1 MNLNGFVSSFVKKF
15 LIAATFVPGTATSL
29 VIVAGAAILTS
40 ACSKAPTKAPTSR
53 PDLVSQI
60 TSEVRRDDRPETRA
74 AQTAHARIASLK
86 SRYLARPKSDGSTK
100 SHLTLHPA
108 FQSAKSPIVSSTVS
122 FSRAAILDRVFLYGT
137 DLQYSS
143 VGEDGGMLL
152 QSMAVGH
159 ATVRFQILGDKLQLL
174 AEEKY
179 RYQSDI
185 NIPLRLIHEWP
196 LVATSP
202 DTLTVK
208 IETASPVLG
217 GLFGSE
223 NPSRTSWVRSV
234 EYIADGD
241 YLLIESSVELADG
254 KVAEFMESVFP
265 RETLVKNAPAPL
277 FDDASLEPL
286 ASRYGFL
293 SDSVWL
299 TVPGRG
305 RVKTAVANRFPAP
318 PEGKT
323 IDWYV
328 TPNVPAEFLPAIRDG
343 VEGWN
348 RYSQKMW
355 GRDFL
360 RFKGVLPK
368 GIKIGDPR
376 FNVINWDSV
385 IDASSAYESQAAD
398 PETGLQSH
406 SLIYLPYAWIKIGEE
421 FWNSSQL
428 TQDKSDVL
436 KAALERVHF
445 LGKKVDVRCFNEG
458 ANAIHPEMLNNPQ
471 SFAKELLKGVLFHE
485 VGHALGMAHNFKG
498 SLEWDPDVPG
508 SLFTSSIMEYNQ
520 YQVEGGAFDTFST
533 DTQIGSAG
541 PLLEYDRQILSVLYN
556 EAKDVAPTDRIVPHC
571 DDGAADST
579 AGGVDPFC
587 IRYDAGKDPSQTL
600 ERTFALVQDPSAKFG
615 KTKSL
620 ASAIE
625 ALLSSFPDPATI
637 QTEQEVRIVEL
648 AFQTKVLAT
657 AQYYL
662 SAGAQGLNYMMLQNL
677 RALQIFRAGA
687 DPVGVSPLDL
697 RIRVANIMD
706 QIMKME
712 GFSPAT
718 RKELD
723 RIDDKSA
730 QWLRSTAWYQSAAAE
745 VRQNREDSFGKTA
758 LRSMTAL
765 ESTLLPR
772 IRSRQI
778 GALRAN
784 PSAPF
789 FLAPQ
794 ADYEM
799 KALEWLELTLLTG
812 LPSGA
817 SYSIAERLAAAQSL
831 ATFMLNP
838 VAEEMKEKAKEKV
851 RLEISSATSAQ
862 ERQSLRAL
870 LAALES

>member
-1 MNLNGFVSSFVKKF
+1 MNSNGFVMNFVKNF
-15 LIAATFVPGTATSL
+15 LTLSATKQSTVLLSTTLLVGACTKSPSLEQTAPPN
-29 VIVAGAAILTS
+29 V
-40 ACSKAPTKAPTSR
+40 
-53 PDLVSQI
+53 VSQI
-60 TSEVRRDDRPETRA
+60 TSEVRRDDRPETQA
-74 AQTAHARIASLK
+74 ALAAHAKIASLK
-86 SRYLARPKSDGSTK
+86 SRYLARPKADGSDKT
-100 SHLTLHPA
+100 HLALHPA
-108 FQSAKSPIVSSTVS
+108 FQSTTSPIVSSTVS
-122 FSRAAILDRVFLYGT
+122 FARSAILDRVFLYGT

-143 VGEDGGMLL
+143 IGEDGGMLL

-196 LVATSP
+196 IVAVSP
-202 DTLTVK
+202 TNITVK

-223 NPSRTSWVRSV
+223 NPARTSWVRSV

-241 YLLIESSVELADG
+241 YLLIESSIELADG

-265 RETLVKNAPAPL
+265 RETLVKDAPAPL
-277 FDDASLEPL
+277 FDDASLEPF
-286 ASRYGFL
+286 ARRYGFL
-293 SDSVWL
+293 SDSIWMTL
-299 TVPGRG
+299 PGKG
-305 RVKTAVANRFPAP
+305 RVKTAVANRFPVPA
-318 PEGKT
+318 EGKT

-328 TPNVPAEFLPAIRDG
+328 TPNVPSEFLPAIRDG

-368 GIKIGDPR
+368 GVKIGDPR
-376 FNVINWDSV
+376 FNIINWDSV
-385 IDASSAYESQAAD
+385 VDASSAYESQAAD

-428 TQDKSDVL
+428 TQDKSHVL
-436 KAALERVHF
+436 KAALDKIHF
-445 LGKKVDVRCFNEG
+445 LGKKVEVRCFNEG
-458 ANAIHPEMLNNPQ
+458 ANAVHPETLNNPQ

-520 YQVEGGAFDTFST
+520 YQIEGGAFDSFST
-533 DTQIGSAG
+533 ETQSGAAG

-556 EAKDVAPTDRIVPHC
+556 SAKDISPTDRYVPHC
-571 DDGAADST
+571 DDGAADSS

-587 IRYDAGKDPSQTL
+587 IRYDAGKDPSQIL
-600 ERTFALVQDPSAKFG
+600 ERTLALIQDPTATLG

-620 ASAIE
+620 VSSIE
-625 ALLSSFPDPATI
+625 ALQSRFPDPASV
-637 QTEQEVRIVEL
+637 QSEQDVRAVEI
-648 AFQTKVLAT
+648 AYQTKILAT

-662 SAGAQGLNYMMLQNL
+662 SAGAQGLNYILSQKL
-677 RALQIFRAGA
+677 RALQVFRTGA
-687 DPVGVSPLDL
+687 DPVGVNSMDL
-697 RIRVANIMD
+697 RMRVANVMD
-706 QIMKME
+706 QVMTME
-712 GFSPAT
+712 SFSQAT
-718 RKELD
+718 KKELE
-723 RIDDKSA
+723 RIDDQAK
-730 QWLRSTAWYQSAAAE
+730 QWLHTTAWYQTAAAN
-745 VRQNREDSFGKTA
+745 VRQTREESLGMMA
-758 LRSMTAL
+758 SRSLSGL
-765 ESTLLPR
+765 EASLLPR
-772 IRSRQI
+772 IRARQL
-778 GALRAN
+778 GALRSN
-784 PSAPF
+784 PNAPF

-794 ADYEM
+794 ADFEK
-799 KALEWLELTLLTG
+799 KALEWLELTLITG
-812 LPSGA
+812 RPSGA
-817 SYSIAERLAAAQSL
+817 TYSVAERLAAAQSL
-831 ATFMLNP
+831 STFLLNP
-838 VAEEMKEKAKEKV
+838 EAEEIKEKAKEKV
-851 RLEISSATSAQ
+851 RLEIQSATSAP

>member
-1 MNLNGFVSSFVKKF
+1 MNSNGIVKIF
-15 LIAATFVPGTATSL
+15 
-29 VIVAGAAILTS
+29 LTS
-40 ACSKAPTKAPTSR
+40 ATVLTAASLIGACTKAPSTAAQAK
-53 PDLVSQI
+53 PDMVSQI
-60 TSEVRRDDRPETRA
+60 TSGVRRDERPETQA
-74 AQTAHARIASLK
+74 ALKAHAKIASLK
-86 SRYLARPKSDGSTK
+86 SRYLARPKADGSTK
-100 SHLTLHPA
+100 SHMELHPA
-108 FQSAKSPIVSSTVS
+108 FQSTTSPIVSSTVS
-122 FSRAAILDRVFLYGT
+122 FARAAILDRVFLYGT

-179 RYQSDI
+179 RFQSDI
-185 NIPLRLIHEWP
+185 NIPLRLVHEWP
-196 LVATSP
+196 IIATSP

-208 IETASPVLG
+208 IESASPVLG

-223 NPSRTSWVRSV
+223 NPARTTWVRSV
-234 EYIADGD
+234 EYVADGD

-265 RETLVKNAPAPL
+265 RETLVKDAPAPL
-277 FDDASLEPL
+277 FDDASMEPF
-286 ASRYGFL
+286 ASRFGFL
-293 SDSVWL
+293 SDSVWMTL
-299 TVPGRG
+299 PGKG
-305 RVKTAVANRFPAP
+305 RVKTAVANRFLIPAA
-318 PEGKT
+318 GKT
-323 IDWYV
+323 VDWYV

-368 GIKIGDPR
+368 GVKIGDPR

-428 TQDKSDVL
+428 TQDKSEVL
-436 KAALERVHF
+436 KEALDKIHF
-445 LGKKVDVRCFNEG
+445 LGRKVEARCFNEG
-458 ANAIHPEMLNNPQ
+458 ANAVHPEMLNNPR

-520 YQVEGGAFDTFST
+520 YQIEGGAFDTFST
-533 DTQIGSAG
+533 ETQNGAGG

-556 EAKDVAPTDRIVPHC
+556 SAKDIAPTDRVVPHC
-571 DDGAADST
+571 SDRAADST

-600 ERTFALVQDPSAKFG
+600 ERTLALVQDPAATFG
-615 KTKSL
+615 KTKSM
-620 ASAIE
+620 AAAIE
-625 ALLSSFPDPATI
+625 ALQTGFPDPATV
-637 QTEQEVRIVEL
+637 QTEQQVRLIEL
-648 AFQTKVLAT
+648 AYQTKVLAT

-687 DPVGVSPLDL
+687 DPVGISPTDL

-706 QIMKME
+706 QVMKME
-712 GFSPAT
+712 NFSPAT
-718 RKELD
+718 KKELE
-723 RIDDKSA
+723 RIGDNSM
-730 QWLRSTAWYQSAAAE
+730 QWLRSTAWYSTAAAD
-745 VRQNREDSFGKTA
+745 VRQSREDSLRQTA
-758 LRSMTAL
+758 TRAL
-765 ESTLLPR
+765 TTLETTLLPR
-772 IRSRQI
+772 IRARQV

-784 PSAPF
+784 PNAPF

-794 ADYEM
+794 ADYEK
-799 KALEWLELTLLTG
+799 KALEWLELTLVTG
-812 LPSGA
+812 LPSGGA
-817 SYSIAERLAAAQSL
+817 YSVAERLAAAQSL
-831 ATFMLNP
+831 ATFVLNP
-838 VAEEMKEKAKEKV
+838 EAEELKEKAQEKV
-851 RLEISSATSAQ
+851 RLEIQSAPSAP
-862 ERQSLRAL
+862 ERQALRAI